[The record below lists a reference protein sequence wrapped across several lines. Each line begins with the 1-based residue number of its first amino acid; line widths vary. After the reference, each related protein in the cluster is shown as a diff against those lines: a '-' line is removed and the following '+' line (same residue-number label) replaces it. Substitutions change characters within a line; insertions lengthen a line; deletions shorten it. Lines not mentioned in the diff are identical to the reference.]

1 MAHTT
6 VSSIYSA
13 AEDVPLILAPQFS
26 SLYPITLP
34 PDFNLDLPQVQN
46 YDFKLERHIIADSE
60 QRRHDN
66 ATITQLRA
74 QQLLALQEERIRK
87 QKAEA
92 RKIAPGFL
100 DTDLR
105 ILTPVPIN
113 NTQRRASQQVESGDN
128 TFAINSENGLD
139 GQKIHVRSASDDIP
153 LYLLEKMRSKE
164 EGNEAKPAKS
174 LVYLEFEEILSSNL
188 SNSSNSIQDDISI
201 LREVIG
207 SPVPTKPS
215 NEYNSIT
222 DRGLNG
228 SPNFFVAP
236 ANQDKI
242 VNNPNPPRS
251 FHPSPLL
258 QPSVAPLPSQLSNE
272 VFTLGSSATH
282 SNPDLLSNKLSNLQI
297 SQNAYSTSPIN
308 IHNNTSSSIQGH
320 RSYSAPSSS
329 IERRSPRQ
337 PYSIP
342 PVPPK
347 EILPTTSP
355 SPKNEDS
362 EKDINPDLI
371 EQFINMGFTKE
382 QAVDALEKY
391 DYDPHKATN
400 YLLDLQ

>member
-26 SLYPITLP
+26 SLQPITLP

-46 YDFKLERHIIADSE
+46 YDFNLERHIIADSE
-60 QRRHDN
+60 KQRHDN
-66 ATITQLRA
+66 ATLTQLRA
-74 QQLLALQEERIRK
+74 QKLQALQEERIRI
-87 QKAEA
+87 QKEKA

-105 ILTPVPIN
+105 ILTPVPAN
-113 NTQRRASQQVESGDN
+113 NTQRRASHQVESVDN
-128 TFAINSENGLD
+128 TIAINSENGID
-139 GQKIHVRSASDDIP
+139 EQKVHVRSASDDIP
-153 LYLLEKMRSKE
+153 LYILEKMRKE
-164 EGNEAKPAKS
+164 EGDEAKPAKS
-174 LVYLEFEEILSSNL
+174 LFYLEFEESLSPPNL
-188 SNSSNSIQDDISI
+188 SNSSNTIQDDISI

-207 SPVPTKPS
+207 SPVPTISS
-215 NEYNSIT
+215 NENISVA
-222 DRGLNG
+222 DRGVNG
-228 SPNFFVAP
+228 SPNFFGAP
-236 ANQDKI
+236 ANQDMV

-251 FHPSPLL
+251 YPSPLL
-258 QPSVAPLPSQLSNE
+258 HPSVVPLPSQLSNE

-282 SNPDLLSNKLSNLQI
+282 SNPDLLSNKLGNLQI
-297 SQNAYSTSPIN
+297 SQNTYSTSPI
-308 IHNNTSSSIQGH
+308 NNTSSSIQGH
-320 RSYSAPSSS
+320 RTYSAPSSS
-329 IERRSPRQ
+329 IERLSPRQ

-347 EILPTTSP
+347 EILPTSSP
-355 SPKNEDS
+355 SPKNEES